1 MQENEFPI
9 IEPLKGQINFNLKN
23 DIFLNFIKK
32 HLLSC
37 ATDESRPVFTG
48 CLMDI
53 TDENIVMAATNMHRL
68 ALIKENINYISDN
81 NIKIIIPAKY

>member
-1 MQENEFPI
+1 
-9 IEPLKGQINFNLKN
+9 
-23 DIFLNFIKK
+23 
-32 HLLSC
+32 
-37 ATDESRPVFTG
+37 
-48 CLMDI
+48 MDI

>member
-1 MQENEFPI
+1 MI
-9 IEPLKGQINFNLKN
+9 YS
-23 DIFLNFIKK
+23 LNFIKK
-32 HLLSC
+32 TSFAC

-68 ALIKENINYISDN
+68 ALIKRKYKLYIR
-81 NIKIIIPAKY
+81 